1 MTLRENHDD
10 GPSRDAAAAQ
20 RSVADW
26 ARRPVSELVLDA
38 NALTVDVE
46 DYFQVEAF
54 SGVVDRDRWSEREC
68 RIERNVDRILEMFAN
83 AGVHGTFFTL
93 GWIAT
98 RYPSTVRKIV
108 AGGHE
113 LASHGLAHHRADKQ
127 STAEFLR
134 DVAAAKNILEDTTGV
149 AVNGYRAA
157 SFSIAGGNLWA
168 FDALEE
174 AGYRYSSS
182 LYPIRH
188 DFYGMPEAPRFAF
201 YPLPE
206 SDFIEIPVTTA
217 RRFGANWPCGGG
229 GYFRLLPYWL
239 SAHNMRSVK
248 RRDGQPCV
256 FYFHPWEIDPGQPR
270 VLGARLKARMR
281 HYTNIGRM
289 QARLERLLKDFR
301 WKRLDEIFPVAASR
315 V

>member
-1 MTLRENHDD
+1 MTLQTTDD
-10 GPSRDAAAAQ
+10 GPSRVAAAPKGLA
-20 RSVADW
+20 ADW
-26 ARRPVSELVLDA
+26 AKRPVGELTPDA

-54 SGVVDRDRWSEREC
+54 AGVVDRERWGEQEC

-98 RYPSTVRKIV
+98 RYPSTIRKIV

-113 LASHGLAHHRADKQ
+113 LASHGLSHHRADAQ
-127 STAEFLR
+127 SRVEFLR
-134 DVAAAKNILEDTTGV
+134 DVAAAKKILEDTGGV
-149 AVNGYRAA
+149 TVKGYRAA

-188 DFYGMPEAPRFAF
+188 DSYGMPEAPRFAF
-201 YPLPE
+201 YPFASRE
-206 SDFIEIPVTTA
+206 FMEIPVTTA

-239 SAHNMRSVK
+239 SVQNMRSVK
-248 RRDGQPCV
+248 QRDGKPCV

-270 VLGARLKARMR
+270 VPGARLKSRLR
-281 HYTNIGRM
+281 HYTNIDRM
-289 QARLERLLKDFR
+289 QARLERLLKDFQ
-301 WKRLDEIFPVAASR
+301 WKRLDEIYPVTASR
-315 V
+315 A